1 MLDIDGRAEGDDV
14 SNSDVSGCEV
24 HARGVDCWDREV

>member
-14 SNSDVSGCEV
+14 TNSNVSGCEV
-24 HARGVDCWDREV
+24 HAPGVDC